1 MGTARGWGGHVPYIL
16 ALDQGTT
23 STRSIVFDGDGQR
36 LSQSQIALEQIFPKP
51 GWVEH
56 DAATIWRDQ
65 LQTARAAIAEVGIT
79 AADLSAIGVT
89 NQRESVVVWNRA
101 TGIPIHNA
109 IVWQDR
115 RTSDTCEALVA
126 AGHDEHVRE
135 LTGLGIDPYFSATKI
150 AWILDHV
157 DGARDAAMRGEL
169 ACGTID
175 SWLVHNLTGGRVH
188 VTDITNAS
196 RTLLL
201 DITTGEW
208 SAELCSLFGVVPGM
222 LPRVVRSSEVV
233 GQSDAEVLGAAVPIG
248 GICGDQ
254 QAALVGNGCFAAGD
268 VKATFGTGV
277 FALMHTGE
285 TRVRSKSLATT
296 IPARTGD
303 RIEYAL
309 EGSIF
314 MGGAVVQWLVEGLE
328 LGDSPAAVQALAESV
343 PDSGGVVFV
352 PALTGLGAPE
362 WDPYARG
369 AIFGLT
375 RGATRAHIARAGM
388 EAIPLQVV
396 DLVGAMVADSGHEIP
411 ALRVDGGVTVN
422 VLVMQTLADLLGVP
436 VDRALVPESTALGAA
451 YLAGLAVGVW
461 SEPADLP
468 ALKGVSRTFEP
479 APDAAERFARLR
491 TLWAEAVTRSLR
503 WERP

>member
-1 MGTARGWGGHVPYIL
+1 MPYIL
-16 ALDQGTT
+16 SLDQGTT
-23 STRSIVFDGDGQR
+23 STRSIVFDGDGAR
-36 LSQSQIALEQIFPKP
+36 LSQSQIALAQVFPRP

-56 DAATIWRDQ
+56 DATTIWRDQ
-65 LQTARAAIAEVGIT
+65 LQTARTAIAEAGIDASDLT
-79 AADLSAIGVT
+79 AVGVT
-89 NQRESVVVWNRA
+89 NQRETVVVWERA
-101 TGIPIHNA
+101 TGRPIHNA

-115 RTSDTCEALVA
+115 RTAAACDALVA
-126 AGHDEHVRE
+126 SGHDEHVRE

-150 AWILDHV
+150 AWILNEV
-157 DGARDAAMRGEL
+157 PGARAAAERGDL

-175 SWLVHNLTGGRVH
+175 SWLVFNLTGGRVH

-208 SAELCSLFGVVPGM
+208 DLELCALFGVAPEL
-222 LPRVVRSSEVV
+222 LPRIVRSAEVV
-233 GQSDAEVLGAAVPIG
+233 GETDADVLGAAVPIA

-268 VKATFGTGV
+268 AKATFGTGV
-277 FALMHTGE
+277 FALMHTGGR
-285 TRVRSKSLATT
+285 RVHSQSLAAT
-296 IPARTGD
+296 IAARTGG

-314 MGGAVVQWLVEGLE
+314 TGGAVVQWLVEGLE

-352 PALTGLGAPE
+352 PALTGLGAPQ

-369 AIFGLT
+369 AMFGLT
-375 RGATRAHIARAGM
+375 RGTTRAHVARAGM
-388 EAIPLQVV
+388 EAIPLQVM
-396 DLVGAMVADSGHEIP
+396 DLLDAMVSDSGHAMP
-411 ALRVDGGVTVN
+411 RLRVDGGVTVN
-422 VLVMQTLADLLGVP
+422 ELVMQTLADLLDVP

-451 YLAGLAVGVW
+451 YLAGYATGVW
-461 SEPADLP
+461 SQPADLP
-468 ALKGVSRTFEP
+468 ALKGVSRTFKP
-479 APDAAERFARLR
+479 APDAEERFAELRLR
-491 TLWAEAVTRSLR
+491 WAEAVKRSLR
-503 WERP
+503 WERA